1 MRSNTTR
8 GKLASGEPV
17 AGLIVPVAAP
27 VLVDLA
33 ALAGFDYVLIDT
45 EHGHL
50 GFEAVEHLVRASE
63 AAGVTPLVR
72 VSHNAPSEILRA
84 LDVGAQGVMVPQVT
98 SAADAEAAVRSVKF
112 HPRGNRGLAG
122 SRAADYGLTGSME
135 DYVTRAN
142 RETMVLA
149 LIEDISAVDNFEAIL
164 GVDGIDVLFI
174 GASDLAQS
182 MGYPGLPDH
191 PEVRDAVSRIIDQGT
206 AVGRIVG
213 VNAATAEAVASYYTR
228 GVRFFSL
235 SPWHQLVEV
244 WRTYLTALGSH
255 RDGGN
260 QTPAPSNVRNH

>member
-50 GFEAVEHLVRASE
+50 GFEAAEHLVRAAE
-63 AAGVTPLVR
+63 AAGITPLVR
-72 VSHNAPSEILRA
+72 ASHNAPAEILRL
-84 LDVGAQGVMVPQVT
+84 LDIGAQGVMVPQVS
-98 SAADAEAAVRSVKF
+98 SAADAEAAVRAVKF

-122 SRAADYGLTGSME
+122 SRAAAYGLTGSMA
-135 DYVTRAN
+135 DYVVHAN

-149 LIEDISAVDNFEAIL
+149 LIEDIRALEDFEAIL
-164 GVDGIDVLFI
+164 AVEGIDVLFI

-182 MGYPGLPDH
+182 MGYPGRPDH
-191 PEVRDAVSRIIDQGT
+191 PRVRAAIDRIIAQGV
-206 AVGRIVG
+206 AASRIVG
-213 VNAATAEAVASYYTR
+213 VNAATAEVVASYYQR
-228 GVRFFSL
+228 GVRFFCL

-244 WRTYLTALGSH
+244 WRGYLSALTSYRSSG
-255 RDGGN
+255 R
-260 QTPAPSNVRNH
+260 

>member
-1 MRSNTTR
+1 MRPNATR
-8 GKLASGEPV
+8 GKLASGDAV

-33 ALAGFDYVLIDT
+33 ALAGFDYILIDT

-50 GFEAVEHLVRASE
+50 GFEAAEHLVRAAE

-72 VSHNAPSEILRA
+72 ASHNAPSEILRL
-84 LDVGAQGVMVPQVT
+84 LDIGAQGVMVPQIG

-112 HPRGNRGLAG
+112 HPRGNRGLAS

-135 DYVTRAN
+135 DYVVHAN

-149 LIEDISAVDNFEAIL
+149 LIEEIRAVDNFEAIL
-164 GVDGIDVLFI
+164 AIDGVDVVFI

-182 MGYPGLPDH
+182 MGYPGRPDH
-191 PEVRDAVSRIIDQGT
+191 PKVRVAIDRIIDQGV
-206 AVGRIVG
+206 AASRIVG
-213 VNAATAEAVASYYTR
+213 VNAATAEAAASYYQR

-235 SPWHQLVEV
+235 SPWHQVVEI
-244 WRTYLTALGSH
+244 WRNYVTTLAGQPAVD
-255 RDGGN
+255 DGN
-260 QTPAPSNVRNH
+260 